1 MKENFIRVLGSADW
15 HQTAYNDHS
24 CYTVDDKILVDA
36 CPSVVTQL
44 QEHSVEPLDIR
55 LVLMTHMHCDHYM
68 GLAPLLHY
76 WRVCKDRDLSSLTIA
91 GPKET
96 IRRFIGK
103 TLDFVFD
110 EGLESCVLQMPR
122 ILEVGEGDTIDF
134 SPYQIRVGA
143 GDHAVPDV
151 VYRVTDS
158 ETGHAVGFTGDT
170 RYLDSFPGFFQE
182 ADLLLHE
189 ASFGAGP
196 IAPESNAVC
205 RHSSAQEA
213 ARVCREGGIR
223 RLLLTHCYEPKRAAA
238 TAEARRQLEIPV
250 DWATP
255 YHVYTY

>member
-1 MKENFIRVLGSADW
+1 MKENFVRILGSADW
-15 HQTAYNDHS
+15 HQSAYNDHS
-24 CYTVDDKILVDA
+24 CYTIDDKILVDA
-36 CPSVVTQL
+36 CPSVVTSL
-44 QEHSVEPLDIR
+44 QEHGVEPLDIR

-76 WRVCKDRDLSSLTIA
+76 WRVCKDRDLSGLTIA

-110 EGLESCVLQMPR
+110 EGLGSCVLQMPR
-122 ILEVGEGDTIDF
+122 ILEVGEGDTFDF
-134 SPYQIRVGA
+134 PPYQVRVGA

-151 VYRVTDS
+151 IYRITDS
-158 ETGHAVGFTGDT
+158 ETGHAIGFTGDT
-170 RYLDSFPGFFQE
+170 RYLDAFPSFFRG

-196 IAPESNAVC
+196 IDPESNAAC
-205 RHSSAQEA
+205 RHASAQEA
-213 ARVCREGGIR
+213 VKVCREGGVKS
-223 RLLLTHCYEPKRAAA
+223 LLLTHCYEPKRQAALE
-238 TAEARRQLEIPV
+238 EARRQLTIPV

-255 YHVYTY
+255 HHTYRW